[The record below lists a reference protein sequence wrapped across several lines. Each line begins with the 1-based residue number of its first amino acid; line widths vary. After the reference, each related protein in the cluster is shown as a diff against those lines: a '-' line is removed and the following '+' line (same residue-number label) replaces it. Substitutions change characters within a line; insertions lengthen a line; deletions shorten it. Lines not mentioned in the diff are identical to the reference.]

1 MANVGGEE
9 YGPFTWDQMLQMAA
23 EGRVTPELPIRKVSD
38 SQWSTAAAI
47 PGLLGGAKPA
57 AQKAAAPSAAAPAAK
72 SAIKKAKP
80 LARPPVSRPAPPVV
94 NAPQNIP
101 VGVPAGIPVGAPVGV
116 AVGSPASSS
125 SGAFNFDLNAAP
137 SGKQRTVKKSVLDD
151 EDSPAIKKKGNT
163 PLLIGALGG
172 GAALV
177 AIIVGITVYITMF
190 RGGKEEK
197 VVATNTSTET
207 EGTDEEGAE
216 SNPGETNPEGEADS
230 GSKKAAAAKT
240 KAAKG
245 TKATTPDAKSPPKSD
260 QKAIVEGIREW
271 KNIVTL
277 KSVGI
282 GNARVAISRVWLA
295 ADATGKRADVS
306 AVAAEKPAEAA
317 PAAEEGK
324 KGDAPVEG
332 ATAASGKAKFVFVE
346 IAISNKAGAP
356 IKYKG
361 WNNPGV
367 GAAILADDQNNIFP
381 LVPKTETSGVQ
392 RLGAADVPGGGGIT
406 ETLVF
411 EAPSGSFDALHLV
424 LPQVVFY
431 PSMKGKQF
439 ALEITPDVLANEG
452 GPPVAVPPAGLAG
465 TEGNDPLVPGR
476 KVATE
481 PGKVEGIT
489 PAEPSKPEASAATKT
504 PEPPPP
510 KKPSL
515 IDEINKDFEGK
526 EKMDEGKG
534 AAPAKKGAPPKAADP
549 ENPFQPVKPKN
560 KKK

>member
-282 GNARVAISRVWLA
+282 GICVPDDEVGVCLEGSFNIVEAKLKPSVAYIHYDLTT
-295 ADATGKRADVS
+295 ATGL
-306 AVAAEKPAEAA
+306 
-317 PAAEEGK
+317 
-324 KGDAPVEG
+324 KGAQSKIELSLDYELHLLSGAIDARLVLGPWFSF
-332 ATAASGKAKFVFVE
+332 T
-346 IAISNKAGAP
+346 
-356 IKYKG
+356 Y
-361 WNNPGV
+361 
-367 GAAILADDQNNIFP
+367 NIFTFNGLKLP
-381 LVPKTETSGVQ
+381 LGGNITKREFPQ
-392 RLGAADVPGGGGIT
+392 R
-406 ETLVF
+406 E
-411 EAPSGSFDALHLV
+411 
-424 LPQVVFY
+424 
-431 PSMKGKQF
+431 
-439 ALEITPDVLANEG
+439 
-452 GPPVAVPPAGLAG
+452 
-465 TEGNDPLVPGR
+465 
-476 KVATE
+476 
-481 PGKVEGIT
+481 
-489 PAEPSKPEASAATKT
+489 
-504 PEPPPP
+504 
-510 KKPSL
+510 
-515 IDEINKDFEGK
+515 DFK
-526 EKMDEGKG
+526 
-534 AAPAKKGAPPKAADP
+534 
-549 ENPFQPVKPKN
+549 
-560 KKK
+560 